1 MVVGFEQLKAVG
13 KVAERAVAEAF
24 LDAGWWV
31 QLRHHGARRDLA
43 VMLGSRVE
51 LLEVKNEEKH
61 AHTGNICVE
70 IFQGEPPQ
78 VSGVMTSESTIYIH
92 YFGDSCLVMRT
103 QLFRL
108 FLDTYFRQRG
118 MIQFKGAD
126 NRNGGVT
133 VPRRLLKDQSWAVET
148 ATKDIPSAL
157 AVLTE
162 CPTVPPRLNG
172 RGGA

>member
-118 MIQFKGAD
+118 MIQFREPTTAMAASPFRVVFSKT
-126 NRNGGVT
+126 N
-133 VPRRLLKDQSWAVET
+133 SWAVET